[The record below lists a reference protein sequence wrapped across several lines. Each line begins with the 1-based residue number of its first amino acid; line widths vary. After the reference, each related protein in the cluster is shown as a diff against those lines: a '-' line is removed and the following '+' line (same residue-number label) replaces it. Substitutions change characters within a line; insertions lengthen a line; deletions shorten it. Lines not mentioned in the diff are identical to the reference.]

1 MENIAISQKTK
12 EVFPEL
18 SIMKARRYD
27 SLFKGRNLPS
37 FVRDYIL
44 RRFTNNEGVVDEKAV
59 KEYLNTKMPSD
70 SEILKQRL
78 LNGESVNITTRFTV
92 STDMALGRVRFH
104 MPDVGISSS
113 TYVSQELLEKSEDP
127 LTDGEHWGNIT
138 LLYVEPQG
146 KRKGYALMTS
156 YKAFEPYRI
165 DLSYYLEAR
174 SNFTTEEWIDFL
186 IAAMEYNPEEF
197 SEEQKHEIIARLLPL
212 VEPRLNMIELGPKG
226 TGKSYV
232 YNNLSKHAWLLAGGR
247 TTRAKLFY
255 NKATKQFGVMKNYD
269 VVGIDEI
276 TTFQFSDPDEMQSI
290 MKSYLEAGKAAVDNV
305 MFQSECGLM
314 LMGNIP
320 LDKDMKPLNPS
331 YAQSLP
337 EMFRESATMDRFH
350 GFIEG
355 WRLPRL
361 SKDHII
367 EGWVLNCEYFS
378 SVLHIL
384 RFSSEYD
391 RIFTELVD
399 IPHGCDLRDK
409 KAVQRL
415 ATAYHKLLFPHIRSL
430 ADIEPDQ
437 VDTFK
442 LLYDRYCLQPA
453 IYRRQIIR
461 DQCHRIDKEFKP
473 EVSEFSIV
481 DLPYIEDI
489 ENEPV
494 VNEEVEDLPFED
506 LPIEE
511 EIIEEQTVEETPEEE
526 AFEEE
531 APIEE
536 EVPVE
541 EEVPIEEE
549 SSEEV
554 PGVEDPIVEE
564 YDEEDNGEEELGEV
578 ANNLVA

>member
-1 MENIAISQKTK
+1 MENIAITQKTK

-44 RRFTNNEGVVDEKAV
+44 RRFTNNDGVVDEKAV
-59 KEYLNTKMPSD
+59 NNYLDTKMPSD

-113 TYVSQELLEKSEDP
+113 AYVSQELLEKSEDP

-138 LLYVEPQG
+138 LVYVEPQG

-156 YKAFEPYRI
+156 YKSFDPYRI

-174 SNFTTEEWIDFL
+174 QNFTTEEWIDFL
-186 IAAMEYNPEEF
+186 VAAMEYNPGEF
-197 SEEQKHEIIARLLPL
+197 SEEQKYEVIARLLPL

-232 YNNLSKHAWLLAGGR
+232 YNNLSKFAWLLAGGR

-255 NKATKQFGVMKNYD
+255 NKATRQFGVMKNYD

-331 YAQSLP
+331 YVKNLP

-355 WRLPRL
+355 WKLPRL

-378 SVLHIL
+378 TVLHML

-391 RIFTELVD
+391 GVFSELVD
-399 IPHGCDLRDK
+399 ILHGCDLRDK

-415 ATAYHKLLFPHIRSL
+415 ATAYHKLLFPHIRSIS
-430 ADIEPDQ
+430 DIEPDQ

-473 EVSEFSIV
+473 EVSAFSIIGLPAGV
-481 DLPYIEDI
+481 DSVEETMDESIEINIAD
-489 ENEPV
+489 NEP
-494 VNEEVEDLPFED
+494 
-506 LPIEE
+506 IME
-511 EIIEEQTVEETPEEE
+511 EIVEGATLEEGSIEKETSATETSATETSESETVEEEPIKDEPTENNSAKEE
-526 AFEEE
+526 
-531 APIEE
+531 
-536 EVPVE
+536 
-541 EEVPIEEE
+541 
-549 SSEEV
+549 
-554 PGVEDPIVEE
+554 PIVEE
-564 YDEEDNGEEELGEV
+564 YDEEEETEEV
-578 ANNLVA
+578 SNACVM

>member
-1 MENIAISQKTK
+1 MENIAITQKTK

-44 RRFTNNEGVVDEKAV
+44 RRFTDNDGVVDEKAV
-59 KEYLNTKMPSD
+59 NNYLDTKMPSD

-104 MPDVGISSS
+104 MPDVGISSNA
-113 TYVSQELLEKSEDP
+113 YVSQELLEKTEDP

-138 LLYVEPQG
+138 LIYVEPQG

-156 YKAFEPYRI
+156 YKSFDPYRI

-174 SNFTTEEWIDFL
+174 QNFTTEEWIDFL
-186 IAAMEYNPEEF
+186 VAAMEYNPDEF
-197 SEEQKHEIIARLLPL
+197 SEEQKYEVIARLLPL

-232 YNNLSKHAWLLAGGR
+232 YNNLSKYAWLLAGGR

-255 NKATKQFGVMKNYD
+255 NKATRQFGVMKNYD

-276 TTFQFSDPDEMQSI
+276 TTFQFSDPDEVQSI
-290 MKSYLEAGKAAVDNV
+290 MKSFLEAGKAAVDNV

-331 YAQSLP
+331 YVKNLP

-355 WRLPRL
+355 WKLPRL

-378 SVLHIL
+378 SVLHML

-391 RIFTELVD
+391 GVFSELVD

-415 ATAYHKLLFPHIRSL
+415 ATAYHKLLFPHIHSL
-430 ADIEPDQ
+430 SDIEPDQ

-473 EVSEFSIV
+473 EVSAFSVI
-481 DLPYIEDI
+481 DLPDGTDSVESPMEESNEIYFED
-489 ENEPV
+489 NEPV
-494 VNEEVEDLPFED
+494 VEESIENETFEN
-506 LPIEE
+506 
-511 EIIEEQTVEETPEEE
+511 EIVEEKSVGDELTEDDS
-526 AFEEE
+526 AQ
-531 APIEE
+531 
-536 EVPVE
+536 
-541 EEVPIEEE
+541 
-549 SSEEV
+549 
-554 PGVEDPIVEE
+554 EDPVVEE
-564 YDEEDNGEEELGEV
+564 YDEEEETEEV
-578 ANNLVA
+578 SNAYVM

>member
-1 MENIAISQKTK
+1 MENIAITQKTK

-18 SIMKARRYD
+18 SIMKTRRYD

-44 RRFTNNEGVVDEKAV
+44 RRFTDNEGVVDEKAV
-59 KEYLNTKMPSD
+59 NKYLETKMPSD

-113 TYVSQELLEKSEDP
+113 AYVSQELLEKTEDP

-138 LLYVEPQG
+138 LVYVEPQG
-146 KRKGYALMTS
+146 KRKGYALMTT
-156 YKAFEPYRI
+156 YKSFDPYRI
-165 DLSYYLEAR
+165 DLSYFLDAR
-174 SNFTTEEWIDFL
+174 GNFSTEEWIDFL
-186 IAAMEYNPEEF
+186 VAAMEYNPEEF
-197 SEEQKHEIIARLLPL
+197 SEEQKHEVIARLIPL

-232 YNNLSKHAWLLAGGR
+232 YNNLSKFAWLLAGGR

-255 NKATKQFGVMKNYD
+255 NKATRQFGVMKNYD

-276 TTFQFSDPDEMQSI
+276 TTFQFSDPNEMQSI

-331 YAQSLP
+331 YAKNLP

-355 WRLPRL
+355 WKLPRL

-378 SVLHIL
+378 TVLHML
-384 RFSSEYD
+384 RYSSEYD
-391 RIFTELVD
+391 GIFSELVD

-430 ADIEPDQ
+430 SDIDPDQ

-473 EVSEFSIV
+473 EVSVFSVIGLPDVEECSDLIV
-481 DLPYIEDI
+481 EEHVNNDDVESETILIEDLQD
-489 ENEPV
+489 NPV
-494 VNEEVEDLPFED
+494 DEEVGS
-506 LPIEE
+506 
-511 EIIEEQTVEETPEEE
+511 
-526 AFEEE
+526 
-531 APIEE
+531 EE
-536 EVPVE
+536 EVARDNSNDNE
-541 EEVPIEEE
+541 TIAEDEKK
-549 SSEEV
+549 
-554 PGVEDPIVEE
+554 EDPVVEE
-564 YDEEDNGEEELGEV
+564 YDEDEEESDEV
-578 ANNLVA
+578 ENACVM

>member
-1 MENIAISQKTK
+1 MENFAITQKTK

-18 SIMKARRYD
+18 SIMKTRRYD

-44 RRFTNNEGVVDEKAV
+44 RRFTDNEGVVDEKAV
-59 KEYLNTKMPSD
+59 NKYLDAKMPSD

-113 TYVSQELLEKSEDP
+113 AYVSQELLEKTEDP

-138 LLYVEPQG
+138 LVYVEPQG
-146 KRKGYALMTS
+146 KRKGYALMTT
-156 YKAFEPYRI
+156 YKSFDPYRI
-165 DLSYYLEAR
+165 DLSYFLDVR
-174 SNFTTEEWIDFL
+174 GNFTTEEWIDFL
-186 IAAMEYNPEEF
+186 VAAMEYNPEEF
-197 SEEQKHEIIARLLPL
+197 SEEQKHEVIARLLPL

-232 YNNLSKHAWLLAGGR
+232 YNNLSKFAWLLAGGR
-247 TTRAKLFY
+247 TTRAELFY
-255 NKATKQFGVMKNYD
+255 NKATRQFGVMKNYD

-276 TTFQFSDPDEMQSI
+276 TAFQFSDPDEMQSI

-331 YAQSLP
+331 YAKNLP

-355 WRLPRL
+355 WKLPRL

-378 SVLHIL
+378 TVLHML
-384 RFSSEYD
+384 RYSSEYD
-391 RIFTELVD
+391 CIFSELVD

-415 ATAYHKLLFPHIRSL
+415 TTAYHKLLFPHIRSL
-430 ADIEPDQ
+430 SDIDPDQ

-473 EVSEFSIV
+473 EVSVFSVIGLTDGEECSDIIMEEHVNNDDVERETKLTEDLQDNLV
-481 DLPYIEDI
+481 D
-489 ENEPV
+489 
-494 VNEEVEDLPFED
+494 EEVGS
-506 LPIEE
+506 
-511 EIIEEQTVEETPEEE
+511 
-526 AFEEE
+526 
-531 APIEE
+531 EE
-536 EVPVE
+536 EVAGDNANDNETIAEDE
-541 EEVPIEEE
+541 EK
-549 SSEEV
+549 
-554 PGVEDPIVEE
+554 EDPVVEE
-564 YDEEDNGEEELGEV
+564 YDEEEEETTEV
-578 ANNLVA
+578 ENVCAM

>member
-1 MENIAISQKTK
+1 MENIAITQKTK

-44 RRFTNNEGVVDEKAV
+44 RRFTDNDGVVDEKAV
-59 KEYLNTKMPSD
+59 NNYLDTKMPSD

-113 TYVSQELLEKSEDP
+113 AYVSQELLEKTEDP

-138 LLYVEPQG
+138 LVYVEPQG

-156 YKAFEPYRI
+156 YKSFDPYRI

-174 SNFTTEEWIDFL
+174 QNFTTEEWIDFL
-186 IAAMEYNPEEF
+186 VAAMEYNPDEF
-197 SEEQKHEIIARLLPL
+197 SEEQKHEVIARLLPL

-232 YNNLSKHAWLLAGGR
+232 YNNLSKYAWLLAGGR

-255 NKATKQFGVMKNYD
+255 NKATGQFGVMKNHD

-290 MKSYLEAGKAAVDNV
+290 MKSFLEAGKAAVDNV
-305 MFQSECGLM
+305 MFQSECGM
-314 LMGNIP
+314 VLMGNIP

-331 YAQSLP
+331 YVKNLP
-337 EMFRESATMDRFH
+337 EMFRESAIMDRFH

-355 WRLPRL
+355 WKLPRL

-378 SVLHIL
+378 SVLHML

-391 RIFTELVD
+391 GVFSELVD

-415 ATAYHKLLFPHIRSL
+415 ATAYHKLLFPHIHSL
-430 ADIEPDQ
+430 SDIEPDQ

-473 EVSEFSIV
+473 EVSAFSVIGLPNSTDSVESPMEESNEINFEDNEPIV
-481 DLPYIEDI
+481 EESI
-489 ENEPV
+489 ENETSE
-494 VNEEVEDLPFED
+494 NE
-506 LPIEE
+506 I
-511 EIIEEQTVEETPEEE
+511 
-526 AFEEE
+526 
-531 APIEE
+531 
-536 EVPVE
+536 VE
-541 EEVPIEEE
+541 EEPVGDEIAKDNPAK
-549 SSEEV
+549 
-554 PGVEDPIVEE
+554 EDPIVEE
-564 YDEEDNGEEELGEV
+564 YDEEEETEEV
-578 ANNLVA
+578 SNAYVM

>member
-1 MENIAISQKTK
+1 MENIAITQKTK

-27 SLFKGRNLPS
+27 SLFKGRNLLS

-44 RRFTNNEGVVDEKAV
+44 RRFTDNNGVVDEKAV
-59 KEYLNTKMPSD
+59 NNYLDTKMPSD

-113 TYVSQELLEKSEDP
+113 AYVSQELLEKTEDP

-138 LLYVEPQG
+138 LVYVEPQG

-156 YKAFEPYRI
+156 YKSFDPYRI

-174 SNFTTEEWIDFL
+174 QNFTTEEWIDFL
-186 IAAMEYNPEEF
+186 VAAMEYNPDEF
-197 SEEQKHEIIARLLPL
+197 SEEQKHEVIARLLPL

-232 YNNLSKHAWLLAGGR
+232 YNNLSKFAWLLAGGR
-247 TTRAKLFY
+247 TSRAKLFY
-255 NKATKQFGVMKNYD
+255 NKATRQFGVMKNYD

-290 MKSYLEAGKAAVDNV
+290 MKSFLEAGKAAVDNV
-305 MFQSECGLM
+305 MFQSECGM
-314 LMGNIP
+314 VLMGNIP

-331 YAQSLP
+331 YVKNLP
-337 EMFRESATMDRFH
+337 KMFRESATMDRFH

-355 WRLPRL
+355 WKLPRL

-378 SVLHIL
+378 SVLHML

-391 RIFTELVD
+391 GVFSELVD

-415 ATAYHKLLFPHIRSL
+415 ATAYHKLLFPHIHSL
-430 ADIEPDQ
+430 SDIEPDQ

-473 EVSEFSIV
+473 EVSAFSVIG
-481 DLPYIEDI
+481 LPDGTDPVESPMEESNEIYFED
-489 ENEPV
+489 NEPV
-494 VNEEVEDLPFED
+494 VEESIENETSEN
-506 LPIEE
+506 
-511 EIIEEQTVEETPEEE
+511 EI
-526 AFEEE
+526 
-531 APIEE
+531 
-536 EVPVE
+536 VE
-541 EEVPIEEE
+541 EEPVGDEIAEDNPAK
-549 SSEEV
+549 
-554 PGVEDPIVEE
+554 EDPIVEE
-564 YDEEDNGEEELGEV
+564 YDEEEETEEV
-578 ANNLVA
+578 SNACVM

>member
-1 MENIAISQKTK
+1 MENIAITQKTK

-44 RRFTNNEGVVDEKAV
+44 RRFTDNDGVVDEKAV
-59 KEYLNTKMPSD
+59 NNYLDTKMPSD

-113 TYVSQELLEKSEDP
+113 AYVSQELLEKTEDP

-138 LLYVEPQG
+138 LVYVEPQG

-156 YKAFEPYRI
+156 YKSFDPYRI
-165 DLSYYLEAR
+165 NLSYYLEAR
-174 SNFTTEEWIDFL
+174 QNFTTEEWINFL
-186 IAAMEYNPEEF
+186 VAAMEYNPDEF
-197 SEEQKHEIIARLLPL
+197 SEEQKYEVIARLLPL

-232 YNNLSKHAWLLAGGR
+232 YNNLSKFAWLLAGGR

-255 NKATKQFGVMKNYD
+255 NKATRQFGVMKNHD

-290 MKSYLEAGKAAVDNV
+290 MKSFLEAGKAAVDNV
-305 MFQSECGLM
+305 MFQSECGM
-314 LMGNIP
+314 VLMGNIP

-331 YAQSLP
+331 YVKNLP

-355 WRLPRL
+355 WKLPRL

-378 SVLHIL
+378 SVLHML

-391 RIFTELVD
+391 GVFSELVD

-415 ATAYHKLLFPHIRSL
+415 ATAYHKLLFPHIHSL
-430 ADIEPDQ
+430 SDIEPDQ

-473 EVSEFSIV
+473 EVSTFSVIG
-481 DLPYIEDI
+481 LPDGTDSVESPMEESNEIYFED
-489 ENEPV
+489 NEPV
-494 VNEEVEDLPFED
+494 VEESIENETLEN
-506 LPIEE
+506 
-511 EIIEEQTVEETPEEE
+511 EIVEEKSVGDELTEDDS
-526 AFEEE
+526 AQ
-531 APIEE
+531 
-536 EVPVE
+536 
-541 EEVPIEEE
+541 
-549 SSEEV
+549 
-554 PGVEDPIVEE
+554 EDPVVEE
-564 YDEEDNGEEELGEV
+564 YDEEEETEEV
-578 ANNLVA
+578 SNAYVM

>member
-1 MENIAISQKTK
+1 M
-12 EVFPEL
+12 L
-18 SIMKARRYD
+18 S
-27 SLFKGRNLPS
+27 
-37 FVRDYIL
+37 
-44 RRFTNNEGVVDEKAV
+44 
-59 KEYLNTKMPSD
+59 
-70 SEILKQRL
+70 
-78 LNGESVNITTRFTV
+78 
-92 STDMALGRVRFH
+92 
-104 MPDVGISSS
+104 
-113 TYVSQELLEKSEDP
+113 
-127 LTDGEHWGNIT
+127 
-138 LLYVEPQG
+138 
-146 KRKGYALMTS
+146 
-156 YKAFEPYRI
+156 
-165 DLSYYLEAR
+165 
-174 SNFTTEEWIDFL
+174 
-186 IAAMEYNPEEF
+186 
-197 SEEQKHEIIARLLPL
+197 L

-232 YNNLSKHAWLLAGGR
+232 YNNLSKFAWLLAGGR

-255 NKATKQFGVMKNYD
+255 NKATRQFGVMKNYD

-276 TTFQFSDPDEMQSI
+276 TTFHFSDPDEMQSI

-305 MFQSECGLM
+305 MFQSECDLM

-331 YAQSLP
+331 YAKNLP

-355 WRLPRL
+355 WKLPRL

-378 SVLHIL
+378 MVLHML

-391 RIFTELVD
+391 GVFSELVD

-430 ADIEPDQ
+430 SDIDPDQ

-473 EVSEFSIV
+473 EVSSFSVIGLPDGEECSDLIMEEHVNNDDVERETILTEDLQDNPV
-481 DLPYIEDI
+481 D
-489 ENEPV
+489 
-494 VNEEVEDLPFED
+494 EEVGS
-506 LPIEE
+506 
-511 EIIEEQTVEETPEEE
+511 
-526 AFEEE
+526 
-531 APIEE
+531 EE
-536 EVPVE
+536 EVAGDNTNDNETIAEDE
-541 EEVPIEEE
+541 EK
-549 SSEEV
+549 
-554 PGVEDPIVEE
+554 EDPVVEE
-564 YDEEDNGEEELGEV
+564 YDEEEEGTTEV
-578 ANNLVA
+578 ENVCAM

>member
-1 MENIAISQKTK
+1 MENIAITQKTK

-44 RRFTNNEGVVDEKAV
+44 RRFTDNDGVVDEKAV
-59 KEYLNTKMPSD
+59 NNYLDTKMPSD

-113 TYVSQELLEKSEDP
+113 AFVSQELLEKTEDP

-138 LLYVEPQG
+138 LVYVEPQG

-156 YKAFEPYRI
+156 YKSFDPYRI

-174 SNFTTEEWIDFL
+174 QNFTTEEWIDFL
-186 IAAMEYNPEEF
+186 VAAMEYNPDEF
-197 SEEQKHEIIARLLPL
+197 SEEQKHEVIARLLPL

-232 YNNLSKHAWLLAGGR
+232 YNNLSKYAWLLAGGR

-255 NKATKQFGVMKNYD
+255 NKATRQFGVMKNHD

-290 MKSYLEAGKAAVDNV
+290 MKSFLEAGKAAVDNV
-305 MFQSECGLM
+305 MFQSECGM
-314 LMGNIP
+314 VLMGNIP

-331 YAQSLP
+331 YVKNLP
-337 EMFRESATMDRFH
+337 EMFRESAIMDRFH

-355 WRLPRL
+355 WKLPRL

-378 SVLHIL
+378 SVLHML

-391 RIFTELVD
+391 GVFSELVD

-415 ATAYHKLLFPHIRSL
+415 ATAYHKLLFPHIHSL
-430 ADIEPDQ
+430 SDIEPDQ

-473 EVSEFSIV
+473 EVSAFSVIGLPNSTDSVESPMEESNEINFEDNEPIV
-481 DLPYIEDI
+481 EESI
-489 ENEPV
+489 ENETSE
-494 VNEEVEDLPFED
+494 NE
-506 LPIEE
+506 I
-511 EIIEEQTVEETPEEE
+511 
-526 AFEEE
+526 
-531 APIEE
+531 
-536 EVPVE
+536 VE
-541 EEVPIEEE
+541 EEPVGDEIAKDNPAK
-549 SSEEV
+549 
-554 PGVEDPIVEE
+554 EDPIVEE
-564 YDEEDNGEEELGEV
+564 YDEEEETEEV
-578 ANNLVA
+578 SNAYVM

>member
-1 MENIAISQKTK
+1 MENIAITQKTK

-44 RRFTNNEGVVDEKAV
+44 RRFTDNDGVVDEKAV
-59 KEYLNTKMPSD
+59 NNYLDTKMPSD

-113 TYVSQELLEKSEDP
+113 AYVSQELLEKTEDP

-138 LLYVEPQG
+138 LVYVEPQG

-156 YKAFEPYRI
+156 YKSFDPYRI

-174 SNFTTEEWIDFL
+174 QNFTTEEWIDFL
-186 IAAMEYNPEEF
+186 VAAMEYNPDEF
-197 SEEQKHEIIARLLPL
+197 SEEQKHEVIARLLPL

-232 YNNLSKHAWLLAGGR
+232 YNNLSKYAWLLAGGR

-255 NKATKQFGVMKNYD
+255 NKATRQFGVMKNHD

-290 MKSYLEAGKAAVDNV
+290 MKSFLEAGKAAVDNV
-305 MFQSECGLM
+305 MFQSECGM
-314 LMGNIP
+314 VLMGNIP

-331 YAQSLP
+331 YVKNLP
-337 EMFRESATMDRFH
+337 DMFRESATMDRFH

-355 WRLPRL
+355 WKLPRL

-378 SVLHIL
+378 SVLHML

-391 RIFTELVD
+391 GVFSELVD

-415 ATAYHKLLFPHIRSL
+415 ATAYHKLLFPHIHSL
-430 ADIEPDQ
+430 SDIEHDQ

-473 EVSEFSIV
+473 EVSAFSVIG
-481 DLPYIEDI
+481 LPDGTDSVESPMEESNEIYFED
-489 ENEPV
+489 NEPV
-494 VNEEVEDLPFED
+494 VEESIENETLEN
-506 LPIEE
+506 
-511 EIIEEQTVEETPEEE
+511 EIVEEKSVGDELTEDDS
-526 AFEEE
+526 AQ
-531 APIEE
+531 
-536 EVPVE
+536 
-541 EEVPIEEE
+541 
-549 SSEEV
+549 
-554 PGVEDPIVEE
+554 EDPVVEE
-564 YDEEDNGEEELGEV
+564 YDEEEETEEV
-578 ANNLVA
+578 SNAYVM